1 MRKRG
6 KAIQWSPDLRWQRMT
21 EQLLFTA
28 ALPFE
33 SARRVALLPEGH
45 RSRRLH
51 GHSFVAKVR
60 MMPAEGWASFP
71 GAEVGQ
77 LREQLARCIEPLDYQ
92 LLNERL
98 EHPTDENLA
107 HWVRKRLEV
116 PGIEQVGIQSTQHEG
131 VDLDRSEN
139 AHIWRRYVFESAH
152 RLPNV
157 PVGHKCGRM
166 HGHGFEVILHAN
178 VNLGARDLGVD
189 YDHLDTCWEPINA
202 EVHQACLNDIAGLQ
216 NPTSEL
222 IASWIWGRLKPTLPE
237 LSWVTVYETASCG
250 AHFDGSRYR
259 IWKELTLD
267 SAVQLTRAPAGDL
280 RRRIHGHTYT
290 LRLHLNAP
298 LDLVKGWTVDFGDV
312 KEIFNPIFKRIDHQP
327 LYELPSVGD
336 TDTASL
342 ARWIMNETAP
352 LLPQL
357 DRIDLYETRGCGAIL
372 SWGHDG
378 PALPV

>member
-1 MRKRG
+1 M
-6 KAIQWSPDLRWQRMT
+6 A
-21 EQLLFTA
+21 EQLLYAA

-33 SARRVALLPEGH
+33 SARHVSLLPEGH

-60 MMPAEGWASFP
+60 MASADGWARFP
-71 GAEVGQ
+71 GGEVGQ
-77 LREQLARCIEPLDYQ
+77 LREQLARCVAPLDYR
-92 LLNERL
+92 LLNEAL
-98 EHPTDENLA
+98 EHPTDENLVR
-107 HWVRKRLEV
+107 WVRQRLDV

-157 PVGHKCGRM
+157 PPGHKCGRM

-189 YDHLDTCWEPINA
+189 YDHLDACWAPINA
-202 EVHQACLNDIAGLQ
+202 EIHQACLNDIAGLQ

-222 IASWIWGRLKPTLPE
+222 IASWIWERLKPTLPE

-250 AHFDGSRYR
+250 AHFDGTRYR

-267 SAVQLTRAPAGDL
+267 SAVQLTRAPAGDP

-298 LDLVKGWTVDFGDV
+298 LDQVKGWTVDFGDV

-327 LYELPSVGD
+327 LYELPGVGD
-336 TDTASL
+336 TDAASL
-342 ARWIMNETAP
+342 ARWIKNETAP
-352 LLPQL
+352 SLPQL

-372 SWGHDG
+372 SWGDDG
-378 PALPV
+378 PALPI